1 MRGSRG
7 CEGVMADEIETE
19 GGGPQPDAARAGGG
33 AAWSSLGAA
42 SQAEADAFLREQ
54 TRLAREQAR
63 LTELQSQNLTD
74 QNSYELS
81 HLRWRRFNDQMKGA
95 LQIMTVAVG
104 ALVVAMI
111 ATAMWNAS
119 RAAGLVVETFSV
131 PPAYAA
137 AGVSGAVLA
146 DDLTNAVGT
155 IRDKADAT
163 SLVRSDDVRQE
174 RDDEI
179 RVEIPETG
187 VSVAQAWSYLRRWLG
202 HQRRLSGNL
211 RSGGDGTIAL
221 TVALDGERAFTVSGG
236 SGDLAKLEQQAAERV
251 FESVDPNNY
260 IIYLLA
266 SGRPEDCLAAAA
278 RYAQRPGSTTNRAYA
293 LALWAGMT
301 RSAGGDLNL
310 SMARARLASAIDP
323 KLLTAHW
330 EMMTTASSLA
340 HDEEAL
346 REAKLIPTLD
356 IRHQPRI
363 LQGGSSAQ
371 IVMMAALQ
379 REASTGDFGKVAAPV
394 CATCFSP
401 LLPAE
406 MAARLHDAARSRTLI
421 AETLASGPARPDAVS
436 RARYFADVAA
446 GDWPAAAIDARAY
459 GAALPVGVQLTGPT
473 TWQAAPLL
481 AYALARAGDFVG
493 AEAAIEATPL
503 DCYGCLQARG
513 QVAALKSDWTG
524 ADAWFA
530 RAVAAGPSIPF
541 AYADRGEM
549 LLRKGDT
556 DAAIAQFAQAHQRGP
571 HFADPLELWGEALM
585 AKARPDLAVA
595 KFEEA
600 ARYAPNW
607 GRLHLKWA
615 EALLS
620 LHQPEVARR
629 QLALA
634 ATLGLTPEEASE
646 LSRLR
651 GPRG

>member
-1 MRGSRG
+1 
-7 CEGVMADEIETE
+7 
-19 GGGPQPDAARAGGG
+19 
-33 AAWSSLGAA
+33 
-42 SQAEADAFLREQ
+42 
-54 TRLAREQAR
+54 
-63 LTELQSQNLTD
+63 
-74 QNSYELS
+74 
-81 HLRWRRFNDQMKGA
+81 
-95 LQIMTVAVG
+95 
-104 ALVVAMI
+104 
-111 ATAMWNAS
+111 
-119 RAAGLVVETFSV
+119 
-131 PPAYAA
+131 
-137 AGVSGAVLA
+137 
-146 DDLTNAVGT
+146 
-155 IRDKADAT
+155 
-163 SLVRSDDVRQE
+163 
-174 RDDEI
+174 
-179 RVEIPETG
+179 
-187 VSVAQAWSYLRRWLG
+187 
-202 HQRRLSGNL
+202 
-211 RSGGDGTIAL
+211 L
-221 TVALDGERAFTVSGG
+221 TVALDGERAFTLSGS

-278 RYAQRPGSTTNRAYA
+278 RYAHRPGSPTARAYS

-301 RSAGGDLNL
+301 RSAGGDFDL
-310 SMARARLASAIDP
+310 SMTRARLAAAIDP
-323 KLLTAHW
+323 MLLTAHW
-330 EMMTTASSLA
+330 EMMLTGVGLA
-340 HDEEAL
+340 QDEEAL

-356 IRHQPRI
+356 MRQQPRI
-363 LQGGSSAQ
+363 LQGASSAQ
-371 IVMMAALQ
+371 IIAMAGIQ
-379 REASTGDFGKVAAPV
+379 RETAAGDFGKVAAPV
-394 CATCFSP
+394 CATCFSPP

-421 AETLASGPARPDAVS
+421 AETLATGPAPPDAVS
-436 RARYFADVAA
+436 RARYFADAAA
-446 GDWPAAAIDARAY
+446 GDWPAAAADARAY
-459 GAALPVGVQLTGPT
+459 SAPLPPGVPLTGPAIRL
-473 TWQAAPLL
+473 AAPLL
-481 AYALARAGDFVG
+481 AYALARAGDFAG

-549 LLRKGDT
+549 LLRKGDA

-585 AKARPDLAVA
+585 AKTQPDLALA

-620 LHQPEVARR
+620 LHQPEAARR

>member
-1 MRGSRG
+1 VS
-7 CEGVMADEIETE
+7 CEGVMADETETE
-19 GGGPQPDAARAGGG
+19 GAAPQPEAARAAGG

-63 LTELQSQNLTD
+63 LTELQSQSLTD

-95 LQIMTVAVG
+95 LQIMTVAMG
-104 ALVVAMI
+104 ALVVVMI
-111 ATAMWNAS
+111 VAAMWNAS

-187 VSVAQAWSYLRRWLG
+187 VSIAQAWRYLRRWLG
-202 HQRRLSGNL
+202 HERRLAGNL
-211 RSGGDGTIAL
+211 RSGDGTIAL
-221 TVALDGERAFTVSGG
+221 TVALDGERAFTLSGG

-260 IIYLLA
+260 IIYLLT
-266 SGRPEDCLAAAA
+266 SGRAQDCLAAAA
-278 RYAQRPGSTTNRAYA
+278 RYAQRPGSPTARAYS

-310 SMARARLASAIDP
+310 SMARARLAAAIDP

-371 IVMMAALQ
+371 IAVMAAIQ
-379 REASTGDFGKVAAPV
+379 RETSTGDFGKVAAPA
-394 CATCFSP
+394 CATCFSPP

-421 AETLASGPARPDAVS
+421 AEALASGPAPADVVG
-436 RARYFADVAA
+436 RARYFAGAA
-446 GDWPAAAIDARAY
+446 AADWPAAAADGRAY
-459 GAALPVGVQLTGPT
+459 GAPLQVGVQVTGPT
-473 TWQAAPLL
+473 TLQAAPLL
-481 AYALARAGDFVG
+481 AYALARAGDFAG
-493 AEAAIEATPL
+493 ADAAIEATPL

-513 QVAALKSDWTG
+513 EVAALKSDWSG

-530 RAVAAGPSIPF
+530 RAVAAAPSIPF

-549 LLRKGDT
+549 LLRKGDA
-556 DAAIAQFAQAHQRGP
+556 DAAIAQFALAHQRGP

-585 AKARPDLAVA
+585 AKSRPDLALA

-615 EALLS
+615 EALLA
-620 LHQPEVARR
+620 LHQPDAARR

-634 ATLGLTPEEASE
+634 AALALAPDEASE

-651 GPRG
+651 AQHGWAV